1 MVRGIVIIHNKKT
14 GKMKDTIKDVIK
26 ALVFGAVIIAGLVY
40 AGRSDYRDAVVT
52 EMKNNGTYYSMQH
65 EHPDWTE
72 GQMVEAYVDKE

>member
-1 MVRGIVIIHNKKT
+1 MVRRAFVTLKRLVN
-14 GKMKDTIKDVIK
+14 MKDTIKDVIK

-52 EMKNNGTYYSMQH
+52 EMKNNGTYYSMLH

>member
-1 MVRGIVIIHNKKT
+1 
-14 GKMKDTIKDVIK
+14 MKDTIKYVIK
-26 ALVFGAVIIAGLVY
+26 ALVFCAVIIAGLVY

-52 EMKNNGTYYSMQH
+52 EMKNNGTYYSMLH

>member
-1 MVRGIVIIHNKKT
+1 
-14 GKMKDTIKDVIK
+14 MKDTIKDVIK
-26 ALVFGAVIIAGLVY
+26 ALVFGSVIIAGLVY

-72 GQMVEAYVDKE
+72 GQMVKAYVEKK